1 MVPCSSLNTRSGC
14 TLAEPLVPTRSNQN
28 RSASPMW
35 RQLTSIESD
44 TPFSHTTSA
53 ASRLRPPQPPPDDL
67 AARLEGVPAAPDRL
81 QHPEVAA
88 GQEPPHRLH
97 VRAKPVVHTDHHAL
111 PVLLAGLEHALH
123 TAQRQRQRTLT
134 QHVRAGRE
142 GGHDVDLVKV
152 VRRADRDGVGSGVL
166 QHLFDVV
173 ERLVDVEPRGEGL
186 RLAQIVVADRRHL
199 DSGKPPQ
206 DGEVR
211 HLCDRARPDHG
222 DADRVAHFPKP
233 AQRYIT
239 PVRRLT
245 VESPLDSTPRASKV
259 KRQRLA
265 PTSVPIVPFS
275 PAVISLSASCTNVPS
290 MAGPLPWRMCALS
303 PIPMY
308 AVTARPCGSTYW
320 RSMSPVTSLHEMGPR
335 LIVSFVAGFTM
346 LSSRCAKRASAV
358 ELKSALK

>member
-53 ASRLRPPQPPPDDL
+53 
-67 AARLEGVPAAPDRL
+67 
-81 QHPEVAA
+81 VAMSSTPSFPCRNACAETRFGA
-88 GQEPPHRLH
+88 GQPASHSPRS
-97 VRAKPVVHTDHHAL
+97 RSWSPRSRNAP

-290 MAGPLPWRMCALS
+290 
-303 PIPMY
+303 
-308 AVTARPCGSTYW
+308 
-320 RSMSPVTSLHEMGPR
+320 
-335 LIVSFVAGFTM
+335 
-346 LSSRCAKRASAV
+346 
-358 ELKSALK
+358 

>member
-53 ASRLRPPQPPPDDL
+53 VAMSSTPSFPCRNACAETRFGAGQPASHSPRSRSWSPRSRNAPPP
-67 AARLEGVPAAPDRL
+67 ASARRSRHPTIWRL
-81 QHPEVAA
+81 GWKVCQPLRIA
-88 GQEPPHRLH
+88 GS
-97 VRAKPVVHTDHHAL
+97 
-111 PVLLAGLEHALH
+111 
-123 TAQRQRQRTLT
+123 
-134 QHVRAGRE
+134 E